1 MVAAVL
7 PSALSD
13 TPFCQKVNPPEQD
26 PPTPANIGSSTMG
39 ARKRRRQI
47 LSSQR
52 QQSKSDPSSSKS
64 SVTTEH
70 SSSRA
75 PTQTETTWQ
84 ERSNASNVPYPKLES
99 VSSPPHEFG
108 PQDELASLVIVHD
121 VKSGK
126 KPQMRYEP
134 SVPMTKEQ
142 AAAWR
147 REQRRK
153 RNRESAAASRQRQR
167 DRISELEKEVMDW
180 KDKFQSAM
188 DRLNQL
194 EALMGQ
200 ELTKYEPSGH
210 GNSLDLSTAAL
221 TKRRKIEMTEG
232 TSKAVSPCPS
242 PDLSPISTR
251 EVMSSCPTLSTSS
264 TFGLEKNDVESSED
278 TSLCTPLE
286 IVNEHS
292 KENKSLPAQSRFS

>member
-1 MVAAVL
+1 MVAAVS
-7 PSALSD
+7 PSALSSD
-13 TPFCQKVNPPEQD
+13 TFRQTQLDNQERDKLTLVN
-26 PPTPANIGSSTMG
+26 ICSSTMG

-47 LSSQR
+47 LLSQR
-52 QQSKSDPSSSKS
+52 QGKSDLSKFLQGEMEQPSIRAQTQNEGTCEEESS
-64 SVTTEH
+64 
-70 SSSRA
+70 
-75 PTQTETTWQ
+75 
-84 ERSNASNVPYPKLES
+84 ASDIPSPKLEA
-99 VSSPPHEFG
+99 VSPAESGHEDEVASP
-108 PQDELASLVIVHD
+108 VIVQD

-180 KDKFQSAM
+180 KDKFQSAV
-188 DRLNQL
+188 DRLNKL
-194 EALMGQ
+194 EALLGQ
-200 ELTKYEPSGH
+200 ELTRYEPDGVSSPH
-210 GNSLDLSTAAL
+210 LPSDTL
-221 TKRRKIEMTEG
+221 TKRRKVDMAEE

-242 PDLSPISTR
+242 PDLSPMSTR
-251 EVMSSCPTLSTSS
+251 TVLSSCPTLSTS
-264 TFGLEKNDVESSED
+264 TFGLPKNVESEA

-292 KENKSLPAQSRFS
+292 KENKSLPA